1 MELEGARRMAT
12 ALMAEHGLAGW
23 RLVLD
28 NAKTR
33 AGVCRPAR
41 REIGLS
47 RAITAL
53 HTEAEVRDT
62 VLHEIAHALV
72 GAHHGHDAVWRAKAL
87 EIGSTG
93 RRCVD
98 TASARPPAPWT
109 GTCPA
114 GHTTTRHRRP
124 TRVVTCGQCSRSFDP
139 RHVIAWRFHGEVVP
153 MHPAYDRELARLR
166 RRVGGSEQQP
176 VAARGTRSAPA
187 AAAELVALPV
197 GTVVRVGGGGRY
209 AGTTGVVEKR
219 GRTRYHVR
227 TRLGL
232 LTVPFAMAE
241 PV

>member
-1 MELEGARRMAT
+1 MMELEGARRMAT
-12 ALMAEHGLAGW
+12 ALMAEHGLVGW

-87 EIGSTG
+87 EIGSSG

-139 RHVIAWRFHGEVVP
+139 RHVITWRFHGEVVP

-166 RRVGGSEQQP
+166 RRTAAEP
-176 VAARGTRSAPA
+176 VAARG
-187 AAAELVALPV
+187 
-197 GTVVRVGGGGRY
+197 GR
-209 AGTTGVVEKR
+209 
-219 GRTRYHVR
+219 
-227 TRLGL
+227 
-232 LTVPFAMAE
+232 
-241 PV
+241 

>member
-1 MELEGARRMAT
+1 MMELEGARRMAT
-12 ALMAEHGLAGW
+12 ALMAEHGLVGW

-47 RAITAL
+47 RGITAL

-87 EIGSTG
+87 EIGSSG

-139 RHVIAWRFHGEVVP
+139 RHVITWRFRGEVVP

-166 RRVGGSEQQP
+166 RRTAAAP
-176 VAARGTRSAPA
+176 VAARGDRPEPTV
-187 AAAELVALPV
+187 AAELVALPV
-197 GTVVRVGGGGRY
+197 GTVVRVGGSGRY

-219 GRTRYHVR
+219 ARTRYHVR